1 MPRLIQ
7 MSALYAS
14 VVCRNI
20 NCKYYIWGLGW
31 IANIYSGNC
40 VVNRRYYQHA
50 LRSNPPSM
58 TLPQQNHNTAN
69 YNNVSFRDTVDI
81 ILLIRMV
88 DLTYLECR
96 ELWDGQMLNEQ
107 NPEYAPRDWPSHQPR
122 YMCEAGLNT
131 AVYNLRDLLYALC
144 DVFFQSSC
152 GLFFFCLFFYHW
164 KKEHL
169 AKQIPNGETCALWR
183 PSYLREQS
191 LISQKVSSNASWS
204 YCFTPMIFHFMI
216 WWISIKL
223 FIPLIHSVYA

>member
-20 NCKYYIWGLGW
+20 YCKYYIWGLGW

-152 GLFFFCLFFYHW
+152 GGFFLLVFFTS
-164 KKEHL
+164 KK
-169 AKQIPNGETCALWR
+169 G
-183 PSYLREQS
+183 
-191 LISQKVSSNASWS
+191 
-204 YCFTPMIFHFMI
+204 TPRKTNPK
-216 WWISIKL
+216 WWNLCTLTSKL
-223 FIPLIHSVYA
+223 SEGTVIDITKSVQ